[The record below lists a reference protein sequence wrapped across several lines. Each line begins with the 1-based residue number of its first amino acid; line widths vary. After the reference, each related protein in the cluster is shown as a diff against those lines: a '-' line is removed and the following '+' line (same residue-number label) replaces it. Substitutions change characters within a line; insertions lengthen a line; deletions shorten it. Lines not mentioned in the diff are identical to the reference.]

1 MGYKQ
6 FHGPDGKVYRSL
18 NDIQKRFLEGVS
30 PVKSPKKANTA
41 KEETVNVKVG
51 AVKPKKSQA
60 ALKKEVKE
68 HIVEVV
74 NEVVERW
81 NREESGELAE
91 DHPRHLAFSTRQL
104 EEMEPSSKLLWVNP
118 VYKKREPKP
127 KADKPKVE
135 EVIEEEEQVQETVV
149 EEEQEQEAEETFSRS
164 EKKKKKKKNMDDL
177 DTTDNLEVN
186 ETTMTGTEKKKKK
199 KRDLAEEAAFY

>member
-1 MGYKQ
+1 MG
-6 FHGPDGKVYRSL
+6 
-18 NDIQKRFLEGVS
+18 
-30 PVKSPKKANTA
+30 
-41 KEETVNVKVG
+41 
-51 AVKPKKSQA
+51 
-60 ALKKEVKE
+60 
-68 HIVEVV
+68 
-74 NEVVERW
+74 
-81 NREESGELAE
+81 

-135 EVIEEEEQVQETVV
+135 EVIEEEEQETVL

-164 EKKKKKKKNMDDL
+164 EKKKKKKKRKKHLDDL

>member
-1 MGYKQ
+1 MG
-6 FHGPDGKVYRSL
+6 
-18 NDIQKRFLEGVS
+18 
-30 PVKSPKKANTA
+30 
-41 KEETVNVKVG
+41 
-51 AVKPKKSQA
+51 
-60 ALKKEVKE
+60 KEVKE

-118 VYKKREPKP
+118 EPKPKKKREPKP
-127 KADKPKVE
+127 KADTPKVEVE
-135 EVIEEEEQVQETVV
+135 EVIEEEEQVQEMAV
-149 EEEQEQEAEETFSRS
+149 EEEQENEAEETFSRS
-164 EKKKKKKKNMDDL
+164 
-177 DTTDNLEVN
+177 
-186 ETTMTGTEKKKKK
+186 EKKKKK